1 MAMVLVVEDDTLTRH
16 FLRQALEYGGHQ
28 VTTAGDGVEAIALLD
43 KPGMFEAVITDYAMP
58 RANGVDVIAHA
69 QKIDPLV
76 ASIIIT
82 AFRDLDLAM
91 QAMASGAV
99 AFIPKPCKTDHLNT
113 VLGKALE
120 RRALTIEAM
129 RLRTLAPMLERF
141 TMVLANTVETK
152 DAATQ
157 QHANRLVHLS
167 QLMAAH
173 IGLSDEAA
181 MAVRYGAC
189 LHDIGK
195 IAVPEAVLR
204 KVGPLE
210 DEEQAMIRL
219 HPEIGAAMLAGIDTW
234 DDVRSIIR
242 HHHERFD
249 GTGYPDGL
257 AGADIPIGARIVA
270 LADAVDVMQSGRPY
284 APARP
289 HEQILDIL
297 KRERGSQFDP
307 EMVDAFLAVTGENAA
322 AHATGSGSHEPQL
335 NAAGGGPGGAVISEW
350 LLREAGV
357 VRRTPAS

>member
-1 MAMVLVVEDDTLTRH
+1 MAKVLVVEDDTLTRH
-16 FLRQALEYGGHQ
+16 FLRQALEYGGHE
-28 VTTAGDGVEAIALLD
+28 VTTAADGVEAIALLD
-43 KPGMFEAVITDYAMP
+43 KPGIFDAVITDYAMP

-69 QKIDPLV
+69 QKVDPVV

-113 VLGKALE
+113 VLDKALE
-120 RRALTIEAM
+120 RRALTIEAL

-157 QHANRLVHLS
+157 HHANRLVHLS
-167 QLMAAH
+167 QLMATH
-173 IGLSDEAA
+173 IGLSAEAA

-249 GTGYPDGL
+249 GCGYPDGL
-257 AGADIPIGARIVA
+257 VGADIPVGARIVA
-270 LADAVDVMQSGRPY
+270 VADAVDVMQSGRPY
-284 APARP
+284 APARTYD
-289 HEQILDIL
+289 EILDVL
-297 KRERGSQFDP
+297 SRERGSQFDP
-307 EMVDAFLAVTGENAA
+307 EIVDAYLAVTGDNGVTHADGAWPAGTQLSAA
-322 AHATGSGSHEPQL
+322 LDAPAGTGI
-335 NAAGGGPGGAVISEW
+335 AEW
-350 LLREAGV
+350 LTREVGV
-357 VRRTPAS
+357 VRRTSA